1 MCFNTDY
8 LYTHIK
14 GCWVYKPKCHSGKK
28 HVNMYIWWRNSTLKS
43 LRSSTPT
50 VCYQLLLNYISCA
63 AKGKAAVSIKATVSY
78 PHCLCPSPSLWFY
91 LIGLV
96 TRGKKSFYLWSPT
109 VTVAKIFVISRQDY
123 CHRQNLE
130 LHMKIRLKFQ
140 AMNTMWLPVFSVTYA
155 IVSLLG
161 PCSHPSNFTLL
172 KTWFPTFKIIKYVIL
187 TPKTMTFYITLILTL
202 PSSMPSKIF

>member
-1 MCFNTDY
+1 MQKFNPEESEIKHANSLLPIIIKLY
-8 LYTHIK
+8 LLCSKRK
-14 GCWVYKPKCHSGKK
+14 GCCKYQG
-28 HVNMYIWWRNSTLKS
+28 NSKLS
-43 LRSSTPT
+43 PLPMP
-50 VCYQLLLNYISCA
+50 L
-63 AKGKAAVSIKATVSY
+63 
-78 PHCLCPSPSLWFY
+78 SPSLCFY

-130 LHMKIRLKFQ
+130 LRMKIRLKFQ
-140 AMNTMWLPVFSVTYA
+140 AMNTTWLPVFSVTYA